1 MAHSDESF
9 ARKEHPIDGSKT
21 DRERE
26 TPGMSSEIMPA
37 EQALDLASLEERLLT
52 GVEKMRGKRLVDVFR
67 EDEG

>member
-9 ARKEHPIDGSKT
+9 TRKNHPIDGSKI
-21 DRERE
+21 DRERN
-26 TPGMSSEIMPA
+26 TPGTPCETGSTEP
-37 EQALDLASLEERLLT
+37 ALDLASFEERLLT